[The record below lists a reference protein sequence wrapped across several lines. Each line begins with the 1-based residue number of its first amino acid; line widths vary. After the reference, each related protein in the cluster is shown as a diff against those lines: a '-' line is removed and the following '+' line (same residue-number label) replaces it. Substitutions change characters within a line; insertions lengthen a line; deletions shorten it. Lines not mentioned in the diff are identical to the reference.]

1 MNIHMA
7 DTACTPCTWVQII
20 HMMHICM
27 QYIQYSCSRRAE
39 GRKEWEKGG
48 KREGKERGKG
58 RMMREEEGERNMKR
72 GIGREEGEE
81 KSVGVKGQ
89 SSTGK

>member
-48 KREGKERGKG
+48 KREGRNEERKEIVGEGMRKRRKEERKEIGKEG
-58 RMMREEEGERNMKR
+58 MRKR
-72 GIGREEGEE
+72 R
-81 KSVGVKGQ
+81 K
-89 SSTGK
+89 